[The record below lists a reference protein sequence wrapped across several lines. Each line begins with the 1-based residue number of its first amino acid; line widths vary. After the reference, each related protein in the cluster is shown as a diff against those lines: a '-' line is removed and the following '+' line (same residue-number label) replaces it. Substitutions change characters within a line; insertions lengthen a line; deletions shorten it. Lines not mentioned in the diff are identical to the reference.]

1 VPAGRKAGLAV
12 VLEQGSGVGRDGPR
26 LRVLTAER
34 EVATLSLLDFPVPV
48 EPTGW
53 MRIPKTFNHKS
64 PQSRRD
70 LAATL
75 RNKAGIGEGEKPQRP
90 RRQRA
95 DAADDEEIARL
106 RRDLRSHPCHG
117 CEDRENHA
125 RWAERHHRL
134 ERETE
139 GLDRRVKGRTHSI
152 ARTFDRVC
160 SVLSV
165 LGYLDGERVTAE
177 GRRLARIYSEL
188 DLLAAECLREGVW
201 DQLTPAEL
209 ASAVSLL
216 VYEARNAEDYG
227 PPRLPNGNARE
238 AIERMARLWLAVHE
252 LEADHSVDF
261 QREPDAGFAWAA
273 YQWATGHRLDTVL
286 EEVGLPAGDFVRW
299 CKQLI
304 DMLGQLADAAGTLA
318 SQNSDSARI
327 RDTARA
333 AVDLLRRGVVAYSS
347 VG

>member
-1 VPAGRKAGLAV
+1 
-12 VLEQGSGVGRDGPR
+12 
-26 LRVLTAER
+26 VLTAER
-34 EVATLSLLDFPVPV
+34 QAATLSLLDFPVPV
-48 EPTGW
+48 EPIGS
-53 MRIPKTFNHKS
+53 MRIPKTFNSKS

-75 RNKAGIGEGEKPQRP
+75 RTKAGAGEGGKPVRP
-90 RRQRA
+90 RRERSA
-95 DAADDEEIARL
+95 AAADDEILRL
-106 RRDLRSHPCHG
+106 RKSLRAHPCHG

-125 RWAERHHRL
+125 RWAERYYRL
-134 ERETE
+134 EREVD
-139 GLDRRVKGRTHSI
+139 GLDKRVKGRTHSI

-165 LGYLDGERVTAE
+165 LGYLDGEKVTAE

-201 DQLTPAEL
+201 DGLGPAEL

-216 VYEARNAEDYG
+216 VFEARSTEEHG
-227 PPRLPNGNARE
+227 PPRLPNGAARE
-238 AIERMARLWLAVHE
+238 SIEQTVRLWYAVHE
-252 LEADHSVDF
+252 LEGDYSVDF

-286 EEVGLPAGDFVRW
+286 EEAALPAGDFVRW

-304 DMLGQLADAAGTLA
+304 DLLGQLADAAGTLA
-318 SQNSDSARI
+318 SENGDSAKI